1 MPEPSSRLSSARV
14 ARTPSSTEPFA
25 AGHAAA
31 RLARQLDHALADVDL
46 SLPQYR
52 LLVYLT
58 LGESK
63 PSDLAPR
70 LGITRPSVTA
80 LVDGMVARGLVDRQ
94 PDTDDRRRVHHRV
107 TPAGRDALAAADRGV
122 DERLREL
129 ASHLSPDDAARA
141 FEGLALW
148 NEAVASAAAAV
159 ARAAQTG
166 AAR

>member
-1 MPEPSSRLSSARV
+1 MPESSSRPSTAPSSSSSG
-14 ARTPSSTEPFA
+14 PSSTEPCA

-31 RLARQLDHALADVDL
+31 RLARQLDLALAEVDL

-94 PDTDDRRRVHHRV
+94 PDTDDRRRVRHRV
-107 TPAGRDALAAADRGV
+107 TPAGRQALAAADRGV
-122 DERLREL
+122 DERLRAL
-129 ASHLSPDDAARA
+129 AAHLPSTEAERA
-141 FEGLALW
+141 LAGLALW
-148 NEAVASAAAAV
+148 NDAVAAAA
-159 ARAAQTG
+159 ATAQAG
-166 AAR
+166 ATR